1 MKLNCILI
9 SFSFLFVGF
18 SYAQQA
24 RHIDSLENVIKTTTN
39 DSIKLR
45 LVNQVAFYYIFNDI
59 QKAIEMIDSGLDEAN
74 EKELWFSYN
83 ELTNT
88 KGNFYNAK
96 GVKDSAKIYYEKSI
110 NLSRKYNF
118 VTIEQMTLNNLGLIY
133 WSSGSFQE
141 ALDHFYKALD
151 SNTRHTP
158 ENEENKATYLSNIGL
173 IYQELRQ
180 YEKAIDNHKQA
191 LTIREKLNLESALA
205 ISNANLGVCYKN
217 LNDYQN
223 SIYHYNRGI
232 AYAKSANNLRL
243 YHAIHD
249 NLANVYFE
257 LEDYPKAIELYKKS
271 LDRPATV
278 GGNPKSDLSS
288 YSNLVAAFKTIN
300 QPHEALNYAQK
311 GFDILEKDPS
321 LKNFAATLYK
331 NAAESHYMI
340 GDINKGSELLAGYI
354 AINDSIFTKNNAEAL
369 ANYEVQF
376 QTQEKEIQLA
386 ETRAALAENE
396 LKIGRKNMLI
406 YGITALALVLIVLGY
421 LLYNQQKLKNNQL
434 LKEAELREALN
445 QIAIQNELQE
455 QRLRI
460 SRDLHDNIGAQ
471 LTFIISSIENLKYGI
486 KSENG
491 QMSNKL
497 DHISSFT
504 SNTIFELR
512 DTIWAMNKP
521 EITIEDL
528 KLRIINFIDKAREIA
543 ANVNFEF
550 IVDKQ
555 LSDEQ
560 AFSSIQ
566 GMNMYRIIQEAVHNA
581 LKYAEAKNIEVSLG
595 LKDENIII
603 SIKDDGKGFDQNNT
617 ELGNGLNNMKK
628 RAGDLKGKLTIKTET
643 EKGTIIKVV
652 LPANLAVETKAA
664 S

>member
-1 MKLNCILI
+1 M
-9 SFSFLFVGF
+9 
-18 SYAQQA
+18 A
-24 RHIDSLENVIKTTTN
+24 LE
-39 DSIKLR
+39 
-45 LVNQVAFYYIFNDI
+45 
-59 QKAIEMIDSGLDEAN
+59 
-74 EKELWFSYN
+74 
-83 ELTNT
+83 
-88 KGNFYNAK
+88 
-96 GVKDSAKIYYEKSI
+96 
-110 NLSRKYNF
+110 
-118 VTIEQMTLNNLGLIY
+118 
-133 WSSGSFQE
+133 
-141 ALDHFYKALD
+141 HFYKALD
-151 SNTRHTP
+151 LNTRHTP
-158 ENEENKATYLSNIGL
+158 EIEENQANYLSNIGL

-191 LTIREKLNLESALA
+191 LAIREKLNLETALA

-217 LNDYQN
+217 LNDYET
-223 SIYHYNRGI
+223 SIFHYNRGI
-232 AYAKSANNLRL
+232 VYAKSANNLRL
-243 YHAIHD
+243 YHAFHD
-249 NLANVYFE
+249 NLANVYLE
-257 LEDYPKAIELYKKS
+257 LEDYPKAIELLKKS
-271 LDRPATV
+271 LDRPETIGAM
-278 GGNPKSDLSS
+278 PKSDLSA
-288 YSNLVAAFKTIN
+288 YSNLVAAYKTIN
-300 QPHEALNYAQK
+300 QPRQALNYAQK

-331 NAAESHYMI
+331 NAAESHYML
-340 GDINKGSELLAGYI
+340 GDIDKGSELLAGYI

-369 ANYEVQF
+369 AGFEVQF

-386 ETRAALAENE
+386 QTRASLAEKE

-445 QIAIQNELQE
+445 QIAIQNQLQE

-471 LTFIISSIENLKYGI
+471 LTFIISSIENLKYSL
-486 KSENG
+486 KSENS
-491 QMSNKL
+491 QTNHKL
-497 DHISSFT
+497 NNITSFT

-550 IVDKQ
+550 KVDKQ
-555 LSDEQ
+555 RSDQQ

-581 LKYAEAKNIEVSLG
+581 LKYAEAKNIVVSIG
-595 LKDENIII
+595 LKDENLKI

-628 RAGDLKGKLTIKTET
+628 RAGELKGKISINTEI

-652 LPANLAVETKAA
+652 FPANLAVETKAA